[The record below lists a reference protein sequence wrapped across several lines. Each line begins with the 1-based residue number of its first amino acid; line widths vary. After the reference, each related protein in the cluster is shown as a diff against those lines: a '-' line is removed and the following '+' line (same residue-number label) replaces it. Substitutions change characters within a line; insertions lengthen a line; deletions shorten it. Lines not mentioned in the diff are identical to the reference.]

1 MSERYFMERGDVLM
15 SVHLVLAAE
24 WERKPPT
31 AAPSLRRA
39 VSAAVPER
47 RLEPLA
53 PKPRTAVPAHTS
65 PGRTAP
71 TLLIDAATGAQSLD
85 ALRRDVRLAGGRAG
99 LAGERSVLVAL
110 EIGGLGEVRAT
121 QGLEGA
127 NSVLKALIEL
137 AAFSLRGRDRVYR
150 VGFDQLVFLMT
161 NTFEEGAV
169 VALERYAEE
178 SERVL
183 SARGLPRVELARR
196 RLEPAMFAEA
206 V

>member
-1 MSERYFMERGDVLM
+1 MAKRYFMERGDVLM

-39 VSAAVPER
+39 VSAVVPER
-47 RLEPLA
+47 RRDPLA
-53 PKPRTAVPAHTS
+53 PRPRAAPRAPTLPD
-65 PGRTAP
+65 RTAP
-71 TLLIDAATGAQSLD
+71 TLLIDPATGAPNLD

-99 LAGERSVLVAL
+99 LAGDGSVLVAL
-110 EIGGLGEVRAT
+110 EIGELSEVRAT
-121 QGLEGA
+121 LGLEAA

-183 SARGLPRVELARR
+183 SARGLPPVELARR
-196 RLEPAMFAEA
+196 RLEQAMFAEA

>member
-1 MSERYFMERGDVLM
+1 VSERYFMERGDVLM

-31 AAPSLRRA
+31 AAPSLHRA

-47 RLEPLA
+47 RRDPLA
-53 PKPRTAVPAHTS
+53 PKPPAAVPAATS
-65 PGRTAP
+65 LGRAGP
-71 TLLIDAATGAQSLD
+71 TLLLDPATGAPNLD

-99 LAGERSVLVAL
+99 LAGDRSVLVAL
-110 EIGGLGEVRAT
+110 EIGGLSEVRAT
-121 QGLEGA
+121 GGLEAA

-169 VALERYAEE
+169 VALERFVEE

-183 SARGLPRVELARR
+183 SARGIPPVELARR
-196 RLEPAMFAEA
+196 RLETAMFAEA

>member
-1 MSERYFMERGDVLM
+1 MAKRYFMERGDVLM

-39 VSAAVPER
+39 VSAVVPER
-47 RLEPLA
+47 RREPRAA
-53 PKPRTAVPAHTS
+53 PPAPASQDRTA
-65 PGRTAP
+65 R
-71 TLLIDAATGAQSLD
+71 TLLIDPATGAPNLD

-99 LAGERSVLVAL
+99 LVGERSVLVAL
-110 EIGGLGEVRAT
+110 EVGGLGEVRAT
-121 QGLEGA
+121 QGLEAA

-161 NTFEEGAV
+161 DTFEEGAV

-196 RLEPAMFAEA
+196 RLELAMFAEA